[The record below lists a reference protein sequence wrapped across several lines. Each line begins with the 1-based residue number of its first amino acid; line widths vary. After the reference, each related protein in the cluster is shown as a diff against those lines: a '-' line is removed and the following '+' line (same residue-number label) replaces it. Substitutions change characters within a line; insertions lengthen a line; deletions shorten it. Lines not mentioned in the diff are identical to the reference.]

1 MFSFLITLSL
11 VKKRTQVKQKEQRF
25 FILFIIHHK
34 KAFLF
39 YSTLQTCFFMI
50 KLRLREM
57 RLLSRILIV
66 CLCCAPA
73 LAAAAPVAT
82 TAGSNLTAYNPSNS
96 YNNQW
101 ATVSNSRYDG
111 NTSAKVDF
119 GNCNAVILRCAQPKC
134 ANGGCTDDAIA
145 SAIVDGCV
153 KANSK
158 CKQYGDDLVQY
169 MTAQLVASSNA
180 KINEQQAAIATA
192 QAQAEAQAAAAAA
205 AAQSEQLSQ
214 MQSQMYQMQ
223 QQMAQQQQESA
234 MALQEALAQQA
245 AQSQAA
251 LDAMKS
257 AATDAAQQT
266 EAGITSYQQEA
277 INRGISKEV
286 LERQTIT
293 GQIQTEIEDA
303 EVSLKAAKSA
313 MQNSFNYA
321 GCDARG
327 NNCTGPKR
335 IKKWRELATGFLEP
349 YDNTIDKIYDALVT
363 AQTVGVDLSQIYMML
378 NNSCNSWGQYLCPV
392 GTVEYTSGTPKV
404 CTGSECFQQC
414 ADAYTS
420 KASLYQGNY
429 EKYEACTKMCNKK
442 CQDCTLLKVLNN
454 SEDVYQGWIDAEETS
469 KNQRTVVACASG
481 ALDGATIFAR
491 RTRNKNG
498 AGLVD
503 IDELDR
509 WLYQSE
515 LSTSKAINADCNE
528 NNSKSG
534 LCYCAADENGKKIL
548 EQAASKKSVKNL
560 NNAPFCV
567 KDLTGRD
574 KDKKDDKDECTYISS
589 VFGICDT
596 HPFNAGETELSSN
609 AEKQEEMKQI
619 IRLKLT
625 VISQQMY
632 KQYEYLEAT
641 LRRLKIQLQKAVL
654 TTNLEAAGA
663 GSDDGASSGGG
674 LAGGSSKNAQYT
686 NCSGK
691 DREGTLYC
699 LRTNYSAL
707 SERINNKKCASAEKK
722 QLETDIQIINSL
734 TKAAVYTYDSKQDCA
749 GNLQTYNSGLIGL
762 QDEIEDREFKRR
774 GWNRD

>member
-1 MFSFLITLSL
+1 
-11 VKKRTQVKQKEQRF
+11 
-25 FILFIIHHK
+25 
-34 KAFLF
+34 
-39 YSTLQTCFFMI
+39 
-50 KLRLREM
+50 
-57 RLLSRILIV
+57 
-66 CLCCAPA
+66 
-73 LAAAAPVAT
+73 
-82 TAGSNLTAYNPSNS
+82 
-96 YNNQW
+96 
-101 ATVSNSRYDG
+101 
-111 NTSAKVDF
+111 
-119 GNCNAVILRCAQPKC
+119 
-134 ANGGCTDDAIA
+134 
-145 SAIVDGCV
+145 
-153 KANSK
+153 
-158 CKQYGDDLVQY
+158 
-169 MTAQLVASSNA
+169 
-180 KINEQQAAIATA
+180 
-192 QAQAEAQAAAAAA
+192 
-205 AAQSEQLSQ
+205 
-214 MQSQMYQMQ
+214 
-223 QQMAQQQQESA
+223 
-234 MALQEALAQQA
+234 
-245 AQSQAA
+245 
-251 LDAMKS
+251 
-257 AATDAAQQT
+257 
-266 EAGITSYQQEA
+266 
-277 INRGISKEV
+277 
-286 LERQTIT
+286 
-293 GQIQTEIEDA
+293 
-303 EVSLKAAKSA
+303 

-404 CTGSECFQQC
+404 CQGGYAKDVQACLIGCEYEYDKRSGTLKNKITSSKTV
-414 ADAYTS
+414 DACKT
-420 KASLYQGNY
+420 
-429 EKYEACTKMCNKK
+429 ACWTEQK

-515 LSTSKAINADCNE
+515 LSTSTAKKCSDDKN
-528 NNSKSG
+528 KSG
-534 LCYCAADENGKKIL
+534 LCYCDASGDAKTIL
-548 EQAASKKSVKNL
+548 EQAVSKKSVKNISGASLCVTEL
-560 NNAPFCV
+560 NGN
-567 KDLTGRD
+567 RSD
-574 KDKKDDKDECTYISS
+574 KSGECTYISS

-674 LAGGSSKNAQYT
+674 LAGGSSKNTQYT

>member
-1 MFSFLITLSL
+1 
-11 VKKRTQVKQKEQRF
+11 
-25 FILFIIHHK
+25 
-34 KAFLF
+34 
-39 YSTLQTCFFMI
+39 MI

-392 GTVEYTSGTPKV
+392 GTVEYTDSATGKTTPVVYHDSK
-404 CTGSECFQQC
+404 CLEKCYRGNRGKDGLEQC
-414 ADAYTS
+414 KQTCGP
-420 KASLYQGNY
+420 QP
-429 EKYEACTKMCNKK
+429 
-442 CQDCTLLKVLNN
+442 CTLLKVLSSND
-454 SEDVYQGWIDAEETS
+454 SDAIYQGWIDAEETS

-509 WLYQSE
+509 WLYQAE
-515 LSTSKAINADCNE
+515 LSTSTAETCSDKN
-528 NNSKSG
+528 KSG
-534 LCYCAADENGKKIL
+534 LCYCYASDAKTIL
-548 EQAASKKSVKNL
+548 EQAVSKKSVKNISGASLCVTEL
-560 NNAPFCV
+560 NG
-567 KDLTGRD
+567 DRSD
-574 KDKKDDKDECTYISS
+574 KSGECTYISS

-609 AEKQEEMKQI
+609 AERQEAMKQI

-663 GSDDGASSGGG
+663 GSDDGASSSGG
-674 LAGGSSKNAQYT
+674 LAGGSSKNTQYT

-734 TKAAVYTYDSKQDCA
+734 TKAVYTYDSKQDCA